1 MPFHGE
7 ALWTAHYKCNLQLK
21 KSKFTLSSFTIWLV
35 MTNLFVKNL
44 GKTEVNIKCNPN
56 NEEKYISFGKDVV
69 VGPFQ
74 KKLTSRT
81 SFALSTASSSW
92 LLLSINWL
100 VI

>member
-1 MPFHGE
+1 MDSSLQMQPTIKEVKVHSVIFH
-7 ALWTAHYKCNLQLK
+7 NLAGYD
-21 KSKFTLSSFTIWLV
+21 S
-35 MTNLFVKNL
+35 NLFVKNL

-69 VGPFQ
+69 VGSFQ
-74 KKLTSRT
+74 KKVDFKNELRFIDS
-81 SFALSTASSSW
+81 SSSW

>member
-1 MPFHGE
+1 MDSSLQMQPTIKEVKVHSVIFH
-7 ALWTAHYKCNLQLK
+7 NLAGYD
-21 KSKFTLSSFTIWLV
+21 S
-35 MTNLFVKNL
+35 NLFVKNL
-44 GKTEVNIKCNPN
+44 GKPEVNIKCNPN

-69 VGPFQ
+69 VGSFQ

>member
-1 MPFHGE
+1 MDSSLQMQPTIKEVKVHSVIFH
-7 ALWTAHYKCNLQLK
+7 NLAGYD
-21 KSKFTLSSFTIWLV
+21 S
-35 MTNLFVKNL
+35 NLFVKNL
-44 GKTEVNIKCNPN
+44 GKTKVNIKCNPN

-69 VGPFQ
+69 VGSFQ